1 MCIMWQVTWEAD
13 SRRPRHSGEPST
25 TKNSSSSRA
34 RKTGAQLWD
43 NPEERENGAKCA
55 EKNPSSHRT
64 AESNL
69 SLLQTGMSTISGD
82 ELILRHFQQRDCVAA
97 YSQGRPHLVDELQ
110 QQGQRPL
117 CQSTA
122 TVGPSQF

>member
-1 MCIMWQVTWEAD
+1 MHHVAGHLGGRLPATPP
-13 SRRPRHSGEPST
+13 PRGALDDEELFIIEGSKNWRST
-25 TKNSSSSRA
+25 LGQPRGA
-34 RKTGAQLWD
+34 RKW
-43 NPEERENGAKCA
+43 RKMRR
-55 EKNPSSHRT
+55 KNPSSHPT

-122 TVGPSQF
+122 TAGPSQF